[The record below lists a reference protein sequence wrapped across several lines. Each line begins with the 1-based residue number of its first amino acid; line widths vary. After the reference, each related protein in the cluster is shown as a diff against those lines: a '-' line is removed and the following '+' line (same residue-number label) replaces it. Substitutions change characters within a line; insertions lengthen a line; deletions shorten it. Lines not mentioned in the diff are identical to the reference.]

1 MRTYTTPTITATLTG
16 VDFSELALIRLSIK
30 GKAALITK
38 EFEAGD
44 SAIDANEGTLTCKLT
59 QEETAELDDGDI
71 YIQCRIKYS
80 DGTVQATNKV
90 HSKMMDVLDRE
101 VI

>member
-30 GKAALITK
+30 GNVLLVK
-38 EFEAGD
+38 EYEAGD